1 MRFWLSLLV
10 LIASW
15 LFAAPFASAAVRPT
29 GCAVGSDA
37 KLHPRAATPF
47 APRFDLP
54 NQSIARRAGLGEIGA
69 VFRST
74 TGDSDGDDD
83 LVVQDEA
90 PAARIDG
97 GDGVAP
103 ALQPLGTLTSS
114 RDALPAHRI
123 LSRQSPRGPPAF

>member
-1 MRFWLSLLV
+1 MRFWSSLLV

-15 LFAAPFASAAVRPT
+15 LFAAPFASAAARPM
-29 GCAVGSDA
+29 GCAVESDA
-37 KLHPRAATPF
+37 KLHPTVGPR
-47 APRFDLP
+47 APRVDLP
-54 NQSIARRAGLGEIGA
+54 SQSIARRAGLGEIGA
-69 VFRST
+69 VLRST

-90 PAARIDG
+90 PAAQIDA

-123 LSRQSPRGPPAF
+123 LSRTSPRGPPAF